1 MVPTVLSTCLIIY
14 WNVNVLWILGQ
25 CRIRSTFLYLFK
37 EYYGFFSHYHNGIFY
52 CKHSL
57 ESCFNF
63 KTAWCMNPKDHVIER
78 SFYIDAFPWVHLIFS
93 LKKYLDPHLVSSLAK
108 YCGFYFCFR
117 FFKKCFSGF
126 SFALDIL
133 YPVCQ
138 KGKEKLPIELEL
150 GTHSRHW
157 SSVVG
162 IEYVSISFIQQ
173 PFRVFCSVP

>member
-93 LKKYLDPHLVSSLAK
+93 LNKYLDPHLVSLLAK
-108 YCGFYFCFR
+108 YCGFYSVLDFLKNVFQD
-117 FFKKCFSGF
+117 SLLPLI
-126 SFALDIL
+126 SFTLF
-133 YPVCQ
+133 VK
-138 KGKEKLPIELEL
+138 KGKK
-150 GTHSRHW
+150 
-157 SSVVG
+157 
-162 IEYVSISFIQQ
+162 SF
-173 PFRVFCSVP
+173 R